1 MIEAITQFFIISA
14 LIIFG
19 IALIVCLF
27 RLIKGPTTADRVVS
41 FDATSAV
48 VMSIVGVMSVVLNS
62 VSFLDSIM
70 LIAIISF
77 VSSVSISR
85 FIGEVVSL
93 MQITK
98 EIVSLISAIL
108 IFLGSVIALIS
119 AIGIVKFQDVF
130 LRSHAS
136 TKSSTLSVLLTIIGV
151 LIYFIVNT
159 GFFSVRLL
167 LSLVF
172 INLTSPVGMHL
183 VARAAYRNGAYM
195 YRKDEGP
202 RQSSILL
209 SQNEFNSPEELK
221 SRAKLREQRREKL
234 YYKEREKRKI

>member
-1 MIEAITQFFIISA
+1 METI
-14 LIIFG
+14 
-19 IALIVCLF
+19 
-27 RLIKGPTTADRVVS
+27 
-41 FDATSAV
+41 
-48 VMSIVGVMSVVLNS
+48 
-62 VSFLDSIM
+62 
-70 LIAIISF
+70 
-77 VSSVSISR
+77 
-85 FIGEVVSL
+85 
-93 MQITK
+93 K

-108 IFLGSVIALIS
+108 IFLGSIIALIS

-151 LIYFIVNT
+151 LIYFTMNA

-195 YRKDEGP
+195 YRKDDVP

-221 SRAKLREQRREKL
+221 TRAKLREERRKKL
-234 YYKEREKRKI
+234 YYKDKKKLYK

>member
-1 MIEAITQFFIISA
+1 ME
-14 LIIFG
+14 
-19 IALIVCLF
+19 
-27 RLIKGPTTADRVVS
+27 
-41 FDATSAV
+41 
-48 VMSIVGVMSVVLNS
+48 
-62 VSFLDSIM
+62 
-70 LIAIISF
+70 
-77 VSSVSISR
+77 
-85 FIGEVVSL
+85 
-93 MQITK
+93 ITK
-98 EIVSLISAIL
+98 EIVSLISAIF
-108 IFLGSVIALIS
+108 IFLGSIIALIS

-151 LIYFIVNT
+151 LIYFTVNQ

-183 VARAAYRNGAYM
+183 VARVAYRNGAYM
-195 YRKDEGP
+195 YRKDDVP

-234 YYKEREKRKI
+234 YYKEREKERKFDNEN

>member
-1 MIEAITQFFIISA
+1 METI
-14 LIIFG
+14 
-19 IALIVCLF
+19 
-27 RLIKGPTTADRVVS
+27 
-41 FDATSAV
+41 
-48 VMSIVGVMSVVLNS
+48 
-62 VSFLDSIM
+62 
-70 LIAIISF
+70 
-77 VSSVSISR
+77 
-85 FIGEVVSL
+85 
-93 MQITK
+93 K

-108 IFLGSVIALIS
+108 IFLGSIIALIS

-151 LIYFIVNT
+151 LIYFTMNA

-172 INLTSPVGMHL
+172 INLTSPVGMHM

-195 YRKDEGP
+195 YRKDDVP

-221 SRAKLREQRREKL
+221 TRAKLREERREKL
-234 YYKEREKRKI
+234 YYKDKKKLYK

>member
-1 MIEAITQFFIISA
+1 ME
-14 LIIFG
+14 
-19 IALIVCLF
+19 
-27 RLIKGPTTADRVVS
+27 
-41 FDATSAV
+41 
-48 VMSIVGVMSVVLNS
+48 
-62 VSFLDSIM
+62 
-70 LIAIISF
+70 
-77 VSSVSISR
+77 
-85 FIGEVVSL
+85 
-93 MQITK
+93 ITK
-98 EIVSLISAIL
+98 EIVSLISAIF
-108 IFLGSVIALIS
+108 IFLGSIIALIS

-151 LIYFIVNT
+151 LIYFTVNQ

-195 YRKDEGP
+195 YRKDDVL

-234 YYKEREKRKI
+234 YYKEREKERKFDNEN